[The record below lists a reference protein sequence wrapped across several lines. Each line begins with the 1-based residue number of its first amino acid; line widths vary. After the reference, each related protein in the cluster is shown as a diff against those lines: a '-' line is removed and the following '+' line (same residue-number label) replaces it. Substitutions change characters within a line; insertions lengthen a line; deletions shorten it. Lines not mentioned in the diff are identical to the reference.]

1 MRSIYNIQ
9 DIELSK
15 SDTAT
20 PELLKKFDVT
30 FKKYSQHLYSIDNW
44 AAKCAHDYTSNSID
58 NVGNPKEIPNQYHEF
73 KYLCHHPFDAANK
86 GTNGVLN
93 VFTKCMRPSAR
104 EYLEYILSDDGPY
117 AEGLKHTIVIRD
129 KSNDGHPMGTVLIN
143 TAETPIQVYTNY
155 QIAGRLISGWALDI
169 FWHRL
174 VSLGFNKEV
183 SLMASTLHQWG
194 NMRITAGGYSSYSNR
209 WGTEPEKTQQ
219 LTRNGPAVTDQPF
232 SSNKP
237 SFSPR
242 RLMDKRPDFKGTLK
256 DGTKPNPC
264 NCIWEDDETCK
275 RRGKRNAFIKSDDF
289 PFWKAYMGVKT
300 YTKQEIAKIEDDLYS
315 ESPDR
320 QIGY

>member
-1 MRSIYNIQ
+1 MRSVYNIQ

-20 PELLKKFDVT
+20 PELLKKFDGT
-30 FKKYSQHLYSIDNW
+30 FKRYSKHLYSIDSF
-44 AAKCAHDYTSNSID
+44 AAKCAHDYSRYALD
-58 NVGNPKEIPNQYHEF
+58 NAGNLKEISNEYHEF
-73 KYLCHHPFDAANK
+73 QYLCHEPFDAANK

-104 EYLEYILSDDGPY
+104 EFLEYILSDDGPY
-117 AEGLKHTIVIRD
+117 AEGLKHTVVIRD
-129 KSNDGHPMGTVLIN
+129 KSNDDHPMGTLLLN
-143 TAETPIQVYTNY
+143 TAETPIQVYANY

-183 SLMASTLHQWG
+183 SLMASTLHQWSG
-194 NMRITAGGYSSYSNR
+194 MKITAGGYSKYPDR
-209 WGTEPEKTQQ
+209 WGTEPEKTTE
-219 LTRNGPAVTDQPF
+219 LTRDGPAVTDQPF
-232 SSNKP
+232 TSNKP
-237 SFSPR
+237 YFSPR
-242 RLMDKRPDFKGTLK
+242 RLMDKNPDFKGTLK

-264 NCIWEDDETCK
+264 NKIWDDEKTYK
-275 RRGKRNAFIKSDDF
+275 RREAKHAFIKSNDY
-289 PFWKAYMGVKT
+289 PFWKAYMGVET
-300 YTKQEIAKIEDDLYS
+300 YTKKQIAKIEDDLYS